1 MQNNSLTPFIRNQYY
16 SGKSLTASGLAAEQR
31 YFNDKRRLANLACAG
46 AGVVF
51 GLTVTKLDGRS
62 IIIDSGLA
70 IDALGREIVLSGQT
84 VVQLSD
90 LDGFDDDD
98 GSQSVVYLCIEY
110 AEEDLSPL
118 HAMADPSA
126 AQDRYDLKR
135 ESYRLFLRYGEPD
148 GEEFAG
154 ASQQSAP
161 TALEAPAADTP
172 APSSASPEALE
183 RAYREEGLDAR
194 LERGMKERLYLA
206 RISIVRWKEAYDV
219 DGIQQVPFGQYAASA
234 ALLAQLYHALAH
246 AAAKPTFEGALPPS
260 DQVPSGDQ
268 PLVAHGMAEL
278 EIPPDTLPNAVLQT
292 PVITHGLGLVGVH
305 IELALEFDG
314 GAIFGSS
321 AVFAESRGYEYA
333 ACSNERAGTFRIA
346 VWVRTANPV
355 ERLRFRWR
363 AEANPAIAEYADEE
377 QPQIVISPASP
388 VLRVREAQQFTAT
401 VYGLNDTDVIWE
413 LRSPEHGDIMRD
425 GYYTAPNTPGIYEVF
440 ARSAADT
447 QISALALVTVKE
459 YPA

>member
-31 YFNDKRRLANLACAG
+31 YFNDKRRLANLAYAG

-62 IIIDSGLA
+62 VIIDSGLA
-70 IDALGREIVLSGQT
+70 IDALGREIVLGGQT

-98 GSQSVVYLCIEY
+98 GAQPVVYLCIEY
-110 AEEDLSPL
+110 AEEELSPV
-118 HAMADPSA
+118 HAMADPST

-135 ESYRLFLRYGEPD
+135 ESSRLFLRYGEPD
-148 GEEFAG
+148 DEVFMR
-154 ASQQSAP
+154 ASLEDAA
-161 TALEAPAADTP
+161 TAAAL
-172 APSSASPEALE
+172 SSEALE
-183 RAYREEGLDAR
+183 RAYREEGLDVR
-194 LERGMKERLYLA
+194 LERGAKERLYLA
-206 RISIVRWKEAYDV
+206 RINIVRWKEAYDV
-219 DGIQQVPFGQYAASA
+219 DEIEQVPFGQYAASA
-234 ALLAQLYHALAH
+234 ALLARLYHRLASRVVAGAVPEDTAPSKASAL
-246 AAAKPTFEGALPPS
+246 
-260 DQVPSGDQ
+260 VGDQ
-268 PLVAHGMAEL
+268 PLVAHGVAEL

-292 PVITHGLGLVGVH
+292 PEIVHGLGLVGVR

-314 GAIFGSS
+314 GAIFGSP

-346 VWVRTANPV
+346 VWVRTTSPA

-363 AEANPAIAEYADEE
+363 AELNPAIAEYEGAV

-388 VLRVREAQQFTAT
+388 VLRVRESQQFVAT
-401 VYGLNDTDVIWE
+401 VYGLDDTAVIWE
-413 LRSPEHGDIMRD
+413 LRNPEHGDILSD
-425 GYYTAPNTPGIYEVF
+425 GYYTAPNTPGVYEVL
-440 ARSAADT
+440 ARSAEDT
-447 QISALALVTVKE
+447 QITALALVTVKE